1 MTQMLDSLRDWNK
14 NTGERQKLQHVYAVA
29 AVILLVVAGL
39 FGLVN
44 NTISDVL
51 LQLTFVSAAL
61 FIINS
66 VAWALL
72 DSFLLQRLK
81 TKRK

>member
-1 MTQMLDSLRDWNK
+1 MQQVIDYLKEWNK
-14 NTGERQKLQHVYAVA
+14 QSGERVKLQQAYAVA
-29 AVILLVVAGL
+29 TLALVVLAGL
-39 FGLVN
+39 VGLLN
-44 NTISDVL
+44 SALSDML
-51 LQLTFVSAAL
+51 LRLTFASAAL
-61 FIINS
+61 FIVNA